1 MIAMGGRGGSSGLG
15 FAPRTTPEQ
24 KRIIGNMERVLERD
38 STQGYS
44 KPTFKTNKDG
54 SVSYE
59 YTRTRKIEHV
69 HGSKMQSPE
78 KNDTYE
84 RTEHYSGV
92 IMRDGLRRA
101 NKTTKDDVLIR
112 KGRSPRR
119 RKR

>member
-1 MIAMGGRGGSSGLG
+1 MGGRGGASGLSSV
-15 FAPRTTPEQ
+15 PRTTPEQ
-24 KRIIGNMERVLERD
+24 NRIIGNIERVLERD
-38 STQGYS
+38 SAQGYS
-44 KPTFKTNKDG
+44 KPTFKTNNDG

-59 YTRTRKIEHV
+59 YTRTKTIENV
-69 HGSKMQSPE
+69 HGGKMQSTE
-78 KNDTYE
+78 KNDIYE

-119 RKR
+119 KK